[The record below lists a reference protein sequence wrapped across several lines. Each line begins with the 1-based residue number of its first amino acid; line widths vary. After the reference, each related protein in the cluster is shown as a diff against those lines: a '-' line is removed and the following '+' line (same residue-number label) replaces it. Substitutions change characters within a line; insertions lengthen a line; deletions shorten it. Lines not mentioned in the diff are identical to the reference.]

1 MRYLISLCSSLK
13 RWAGMPKEGDLQRCC
28 RVSNQHVISLSDS
41 NGRPTPLMP
50 HIHTIISM
58 TTLLEQNKAQPIECG
73 FLPTKD
79 STRHFYDLTCGDL
92 NIKGKISSKL
102 IFKFKLLCQKSALNQ
117 TEKCFLLRIRNF
129 DIIH

>member
-1 MRYLISLCSSLK
+1 
-13 RWAGMPKEGDLQRCC
+13 MPKEGDLQRCC

-58 TTLLEQNKAQPIECG
+58 TTLLEQNRAQPIECG

-79 STRHFYDLTCGDL
+79 STKHFYDLTCGDL
-92 NIKGKISSKL
+92 NMKG
-102 IFKFKLLCQKSALNQ
+102 
-117 TEKCFLLRIRNF
+117 RI
-129 DIIH
+129 